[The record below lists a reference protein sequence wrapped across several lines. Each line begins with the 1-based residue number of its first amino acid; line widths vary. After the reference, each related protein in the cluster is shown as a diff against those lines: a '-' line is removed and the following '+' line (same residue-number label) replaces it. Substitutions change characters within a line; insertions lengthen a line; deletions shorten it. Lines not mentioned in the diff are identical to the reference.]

1 MKSCERKFNYWLE
14 WRMKFSK
21 ADFLCLKYLCK
32 TPKQCSKI
40 SNPIPIKF
48 TTQTLTLRLSFFNR
62 IINLRKI
69 CIPVTILK
77 FMCNFEWNLHCMWA
91 LSGDD
96 LIYTYLVTSWWIY
109 KADSDF
115 FVKLWLK
122 FACCEDFCWLPY
134 LKSQTKNS
142 VNQLIE

>member
-1 MKSCERKFNYWLE
+1 MNEVFKSWFHVPWIPLAK
-14 WRMKFSK
+14 SS
-21 ADFLCLKYLCK
+21 
-32 TPKQCSKI
+32 KQCNSKI
-40 SNPIPIKF
+40 SNPIPIKIYD
-48 TTQTLTLRLSFFNR
+48 QTLTLRLSFFNR

-77 FMCNFEWNLHCMWA
+77 FMCSFEWILHCTWA

-96 LIYTYLVTSWWIY
+96 LINTYLVTSRWIY

-122 FACCEDFCWLPY
+122 FAFCEKISVVTLFENSNFC
-134 LKSQTKNS
+134 KSMNWMKN
-142 VNQLIE
+142 